1 MDTERTASPGANPGD
16 EARFIE
22 QFARLLEQEGGP
34 RIAGRIA
41 ALLLLSAEAL
51 PLDEIAERLQASKAS
66 ISTNARM
73 LEQWRLIER
82 VSHPGDRRDYYRARS
97 DGAVNLLERRL
108 DWMRRLRDV
117 ADAGAASEA
126 AQHPEVRKRF
136 ETLCRLHGFALRN
149 VERTLRQL
157 RRGADAGQP

>member
-1 MDTERTASPGANPGD
+1 MDTERTALTADNSAGED
-16 EARFIE
+16 QFIE

-34 RIAGRIA
+34 RIAGRIS
-41 ALLLLSAEAL
+41 ALLLLTPDAL

-73 LEQWRLIER
+73 LEQWGLVER

-108 DWMRRLRDV
+108 EWMRRLRDV
-117 ADAGAASEA
+117 ADAGAGSVA
-126 AQHPEVRKRF
+126 AQHPVVRERF
-136 ETLCRLHGFALRN
+136 QTLCRLHSFALRN

-157 RRGADAGQP
+157 RKSDRRRP